1 MVHNASSRDDVNILL
16 SVHGLN
22 KPLIFALKPVSC
34 TLAVI
39 DIEFQKNCMPFQV
52 ICEKQPVSDVQY
64 CVNESYRKVYHYTC
78 MRKRKSTC

>member
-22 KPLIFALKPVSC
+22 EPLIFALKPISC

-39 DIEFQKNCMPFQV
+39 DIEFQK
-52 ICEKQPVSDVQY
+52 KLYAVS
-64 CVNESYRKVYHYTC
+64 SYLRKAT
-78 MRKRKSTC
+78 SQ